1 MVDMIDIYNKFLVEE
16 TNKIESI
23 KLEYSYILEKI
34 YLFTNN
40 YLYIIDNSKNNPNLI
55 TKLKINFEVKNTII
69 HPKSQNQLIIITKDD
84 ILYLIPDLKSF
95 NKLEQ
100 IKKLNFKFKNIIS
113 IKFSYFS
120 NYFAVLFDTNKF
132 NLYQINSDLH
142 SEERIILSEELD
154 TNYIDFNFCPQF
166 SSGFD
171 LFMIFFMTKKG
182 ELNMYGPF
190 FPEQFIIKKEFFFNM
205 NNFLIY
211 KLNTMDNNDIE
222 YEKYAIS
229 LGIIDDLK
237 KSIIKEL
244 KDEYEIIISEKIKK
258 VNATF
263 KKREIYVNNNFLA
276 NSNSDILNNTNYK
289 QIFILE
295 KRPLTLLRITE
306 NNNIDLI
313 ILADEIFPELA
324 YVGNIMSKNDI
335 KINNYLIEFIQLNK
349 DKKSQNELIKIF
361 QYDNE
366 QLYIKKNDG
375 LYLIQIPY
383 LNEFK
388 KVFEDNIM
396 FIPNKMKKTSI
407 NKILKWNNNKNNNN
421 NNKKAVSI
429 NDILIIPKLKKL
441 YVFSIIKEKNAR
453 KAFVKDYDYNN
464 IYNDSNIIKFK
475 DILQQIKKDDI
486 GTDLFD
492 VKLNVNDSI
501 KNEIKNIKIN
511 INEKLLLE
519 NNNNKNEFE
528 QELNNDLKNLYQIYN
543 DLLQKNDQTFLK
555 KINIM
560 KNVYKNISTSK
571 IKENIYE
578 ANKKIIELKTLK
590 ENILKNNEL
599 ITKKIEIIKEK
610 INKYE
615 LTDEETENYLKILQK
630 YQKELLD
637 KLTNIEKRIKFC
649 EESIGKNYLYKD
661 LFPNNDL
668 DFNFLEKENQKKYLK
683 IEEEINTK
691 SKELYIKIQ
700 K

>member
-1 MVDMIDIYNKFLVEE
+1 MVDIGDIYNKFLVEE
-16 TNKIESI
+16 TNIVENI
-23 KLEYSYILEKI
+23 KLEYSYILELLYI
-34 YLFTNN
+34 FTNN
-40 YLYIIDNSKNNPNLI
+40 YLYIIDNSKKNPNLI
-55 TKLKINFEVKNTII
+55 TKLKINFEIKNTLI
-69 HPKSQNQLIIITKDD
+69 HPKNQNQLIIITKDD
-84 ILYLIPDLKSF
+84 SLYLISDLKSF

-100 IKKLNFKFKNIIS
+100 IKKLNLKLKNIIS
-113 IKFSYFS
+113 IKFSYFN

-132 NLYQINSDLH
+132 NLYQINTDLN
-142 SEERIILSEELD
+142 SEETIILSEELD

-190 FPEQFIIKKEFFFNM
+190 FPEQFTIKKEFFFNM

-211 KLNTMDNNDIE
+211 KLNTMENNDLE

-237 KSIIKEL
+237 KSVIKEL
-244 KDEYEIIISEKIKK
+244 KDEYEIKISEKIKR

-263 KKREIYVNNNFLA
+263 KKREIYVNNNFLTY
-276 NSNSDILNNTNYK
+276 SYSDILNNTNYK

-295 KRPLTLLRITE
+295 KRPSTVLRITD
-306 NNNIDLI
+306 NNNIDI
-313 ILADEIFPELA
+313 IVLADEIFPELA
-324 YVGNIMSKNDI
+324 YIGNIISKNDI
-335 KINNYLIEFIQLNK
+335 KVNNYLIEFIQLNK
-349 DKKSQNELIKIF
+349 DKKSLNDLIKII

-366 QLYIKKNDG
+366 QLFIKTNDS

-383 LNEFK
+383 LNELK
-388 KVFEDNIM
+388 KAFEDNIM

-407 NKILKWNNNKNNNN
+407 NKILKWNNNKN
-421 NNKKAVSI
+421 KIVLI
-429 NDILIIPKLKKL
+429 NDILNIPQLKKL
-441 YVFSIIKEKNAR
+441 YIFSIIKEKNSK
-453 KAFVKDYDYNN
+453 KAIVKDYDYNN
-464 IYNDSNIIKFK
+464 IYNNSKIIKFK
-475 DILQQIKKDDI
+475 DIFQQEKIDDI
-486 GTDLFD
+486 GTNLLD
-492 VKLNVNDSI
+492 VKLNVNNSI

-519 NNNNKNEFE
+519 DKNNKNEFE
-528 QELNNDLKNLYQIYN
+528 QELNNDMKNLYQIYN
-543 DLLQKNDQTFLK
+543 NLLQKNEQIFLK
-555 KINIM
+555 KINVM
-560 KNVYKNISTSK
+560 KNIYKNIPTSK
-571 IKENIYE
+571 IKENINE
-578 ANKKIIELKTLK
+578 TNKKIIGLKILK
-590 ENILKNNEL
+590 EKILKNNDL
-599 ITKKIEIIKEK
+599 ISKKIEIIKEK

-615 LTDEETENYLKILQK
+615 LTDEETENYLKILKK

-649 EESIGKNYLYKD
+649 EECIGKNYLYKD

-668 DFNFLEKENQKKYLK
+668 DFNFIDKENQKKYLK
-683 IEEEINTK
+683 IEEEINNK